1 LKPFQEYRKE
11 ETKGKGNPSH
21 HLAEDPDIEK
31 LATFEVNLDEK
42 QSETLFKIT
51 TQIEDVEGALRQAE
65 QLVKRLKDRLQQ
77 LRDLQRVL
85 SKRS

>member
-1 LKPFQEYRKE
+1 MKQFQEHRKE
-11 ETKGKGNPSH
+11 ETKGEGNPSH
-21 HLAEDPDIEK
+21 GLTGDTDIEK
-31 LATFEVNLDEK
+31 LATFEVNLDEQ

-51 TQIEDVEGALRQAE
+51 TQIEDVAGALRQAE

-77 LRDLQRVL
+77 LKDLQRVL